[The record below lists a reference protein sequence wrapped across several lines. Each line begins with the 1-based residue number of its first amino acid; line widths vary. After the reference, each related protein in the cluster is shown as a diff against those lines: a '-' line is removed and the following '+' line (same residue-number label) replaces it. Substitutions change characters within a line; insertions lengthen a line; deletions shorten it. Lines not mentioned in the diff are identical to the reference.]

1 MDLNYKKY
9 LIEPEDLKT
18 LLNESKEKLSKIRIL
33 DGTSFPPTVKKNRN
47 ESFKEKRIIYSQLYD
62 IDKIADLTSKFPHMM
77 PTNEIFIENMKKM
90 DIRLSDEIII
100 YDRISLF
107 GSPRILFTFLIFGHK
122 NVKILNGGF
131 SSFEKING
139 QFELNDNYNINEINK
154 LREKSKDED
163 YNYKLDKSKIIDL
176 KGIIKISNSKMENE
190 EIIDARSEERYEGKI
205 QEPRP
210 SLRIGHIKNAKCVF
224 FKHLIDE
231 NGKYFNEEKLKNIFE
246 SKGINLNKKM
256 IICSCGSGLTAC
268 IDLVGL
274 ILIGLFDKCCLYD
287 GSWMEYGNKSLEEIE
302 KIGNE

>member
-33 DGTSFPPTVKKNRN
+33 DGTSFPPTEKKNRN

-62 IDKIADLTSKFPHMM
+62 IDKIADTSINLPHMM
-77 PTNEIFIENMKKM
+77 PTNEIFIEKMKKM

-107 GSPRILFTFLIFGHK
+107 GAPRVLYTFLIFGHK

-139 QFELNDNYNINEINK
+139 QFELNDNNNINEINK

-205 QEPRP
+205 QEPTP

-231 NGKYFNEEKLKNIFE
+231 NGKYLNEKKLKNIFE
-246 SKGINLNKKM
+246 NKGINLNKKM

-268 IDLVGL
+268 IDLVAL
-274 ILIGLFDKCCLYD
+274 IVSGFYDKCVLYD
-287 GSWMEYGNKSLEEIE
+287 GSWIEYGNLSLEEIE
-302 KIGNE
+302 KIGKE

>member
-1 MDLNYKKY
+1 MNSNYKKY
-9 LIEPEDLKT
+9 LIEPDDLKT
-18 LLNESKEKLSKIRIL
+18 LLNESKAKLSKIRIL
-33 DGTSFPPTVKKNRN
+33 DGTSFPPTEKKNRN

-62 IDKIADLTSKFPHMM
+62 IDKIADTSINLPHMM

-107 GSPRILFTFLIFGHK
+107 GAPRVLYTFLIFGHK

-139 QFELNDNYNINEINK
+139 QIELNDNYNINEINL

-163 YNYKLDKSKIIDL
+163 FNYKLDKSKIIDL
-176 KGIIKISNSKMENE
+176 KGIVKISNSKMEND
-190 EIIDARSEERYEGKI
+190 EIIDARSEERYEGKL
-205 QEPRP
+205 QEPRQ

-246 SKGINLNKKM
+246 SKGINLNKKR

>member
-1 MDLNYKKY
+1 
-9 LIEPEDLKT
+9 
-18 LLNESKEKLSKIRIL
+18 
-33 DGTSFPPTVKKNRN
+33 
-47 ESFKEKRIIYSQLYD
+47 
-62 IDKIADLTSKFPHMM
+62 MM

-107 GSPRILFTFLIFGHK
+107 GAPRVLYTFLIFGHK

-139 QFELNDNYNINEINK
+139 QIELNDNYNINEINS

-163 YNYKLDKSKIIDL
+163 FNYKLDKSKIIDL
-176 KGIIKISNSKMENE
+176 KGIVKISNSKMEND
-190 EIIDARSEERYEGKI
+190 EIIDARSEERYEGKL
-205 QEPRP
+205 QEPRQ

-246 SKGINLNKKM
+246 SKGINLNKKR

>member
-1 MDLNYKKY
+1 MNSNYKKY

-18 LLNESKEKLSKIRIL
+18 LLNESKAKLSKIRIL
-33 DGTSFPPTVKKNRN
+33 DGTSFPPTEKKNRN

-62 IDKIADLTSKFPHMM
+62 IDKIADTSINLPHMM

-107 GSPRILFTFLIFGHK
+107 GAPRVLYTFLIFGHK

-139 QFELNDNYNINEINK
+139 QIELNDNYNINEINL

-163 YNYKLDKSKIIDL
+163 FNYKLDKSKIIDL
-176 KGIIKISNSKMENE
+176 KGIVKISNSKMEND

-205 QEPRP
+205 QEPRQ

-246 SKGINLNKKM
+246 SKGINLNKKR

>member
-1 MDLNYKKY
+1 MISNYKNY

-33 DGTSFPPTVKKNRN
+33 DGTSFPPTEKKNRN

-62 IDKIADLTSKFPHMM
+62 IDKIADTSINLPHMM

-107 GSPRILFTFLIFGHK
+107 GSPRILFTFFIFGHK

-139 QFELNDNYNINEINK
+139 QIELNDNYNINEINL

-163 YNYKLDKSKIIDL
+163 FNYKLDKSKIIDL
-176 KGIIKISNSKMENE
+176 KGIVKISNSKMEND

-205 QEPRP
+205 QEPRQ

-231 NGKYFNEEKLKNIFE
+231 NGKYLNEEKLKNVFE
-246 SKGINLNKKM
+246 SKGINLNKKT

>member
-1 MDLNYKKY
+1 MASNYSKY
-9 LIEPEDLKT
+9 LIEAEELQMK
-18 LLNESKEKLSKIRIL
+18 LNSPIEKLKNLRIL
-33 DGTSFPPTVKKNRN
+33 DGTSFPPLDKRTRE

-62 IDKIADLTSKFPHMM
+62 IDKIADTSINLPHMM

-107 GSPRILFTFLIFGHK
+107 GAPRVLYTFLIFGHK

-139 QFELNDNYNINEINK
+139 QIELNDNYNINEINS

-163 YNYKLDKSKIIDL
+163 FNYKLDKSKIIDL
-176 KGIIKISNSKMENE
+176 KGIVKISNSKMENE
-190 EIIDARSEERYEGKI
+190 EIIDARSEDRYEGKL
-205 QEPRP
+205 QEPRQ

-246 SKGINLNKKM
+246 SKGINLNKKR

-302 KIGNE
+302 KIGNG

>member
-1 MDLNYKKY
+1 MTSNYSKY
-9 LIEPEDLKT
+9 LIEAEELK
-18 LLNESKEKLSKIRIL
+18 LKLNSPIEKLKNIRIL
-33 DGTSFPPTVKKNRN
+33 DGTSFPPLDKRTR
-47 ESFKEKRIIYSQLYD
+47 EETFKEKRIIYSQLYD

-100 YDRISLF
+100 YDRIPLF
-107 GSPRILFTFLIFGHK
+107 GAPRVLFTFLIFGHK

-139 QFELNDNYNINEINK
+139 QIELNDNYNINEINS

-163 YNYKLDKSKIIDL
+163 FNYKLDKSKIIDL
-176 KGIIKISNSKMENE
+176 KGIVKISNSKMEND

-205 QEPRP
+205 QEPRQ

-246 SKGINLNKKM
+246 SKGINLNKKR

>member
-1 MDLNYKKY
+1 MASNYTKY
-9 LIEPEDLKT
+9 LIEAEELK
-18 LLNESKEKLSKIRIL
+18 LKLNSPIEKLKNLRIL
-33 DGTSFPPTVKKNRN
+33 DGTSFPPLDKRTRE

-139 QFELNDNYNINEINK
+139 QFELNDNYNINEINS

-163 YNYKLDKSKIIDL
+163 FNYKLDKSKVIDL

>member
-1 MDLNYKKY
+1 
-9 LIEPEDLKT
+9 
-18 LLNESKEKLSKIRIL
+18 
-33 DGTSFPPTVKKNRN
+33 
-47 ESFKEKRIIYSQLYD
+47 
-62 IDKIADLTSKFPHMM
+62 M

-100 YDRISLF
+100 YDRIPLF
-107 GSPRILFTFLIFGHK
+107 GAPRVLYTFLIFGHK
-122 NVKILNGGF
+122 NIKILNGGF

-231 NGKYFNEEKLKNIFE
+231 NGKYLNEEKLKNVFE
-246 SKGINLNKKM
+246 SKGINLNKKT

>member
-33 DGTSFPPTVKKNRN
+33 DGTSYPPTVKKNRN

-62 IDKIADLTSKFPHMM
+62 IDKIADTSINLPHMM

-100 YDRISLF
+100 YDRIPLF
-107 GSPRILFTFLIFGHK
+107 GAPRVLYTFLIFGHK
-122 NVKILNGGF
+122 NIKILNGGF

-231 NGKYFNEEKLKNIFE
+231 NGKYLNEEKLKNVFE
-246 SKGINLNKKM
+246 SKGINLNKKT

-274 ILIGLFDKCCLYD
+274 ILIGLLDKCCLYD